1 MGEGGAGSDDE
12 HQLIADSEQL
22 VALETQRAV
31 CSESLGLE
39 ESCSRLRQF
48 DSLEVM
54 DYKATLNLPQTDFP
68 MKANL
73 PQREPE
79 LLALWERERLYEQIQ
94 ERGRGRPRYIL
105 HDGPPYANGRIHIGH
120 ALNKILKD
128 IIVKSKTMAGYYV
141 PYVPGW
147 DCHGLPI
154 EHQVLKELG
163 EKKKDLDASA
173 IRKLCRDYA
182 EKYFKIQRDEFR
194 RLGVLGDW
202 EQPYL
207 TMDPAYEAT
216 VLREFGKFVAKG
228 GVYKGLKPVFW
239 CTQDQTALAEAE
251 VEYEDHVSPSIYVRF
266 PMVLSPA
273 ALGGVFSGVKFP
285 SDVRSVSV
293 VIWTTTPWTLPA
305 NQAVCLHPDIDYA
318 FVKAGDEVL
327 VIAEKLVDA
336 VTAACA
342 IPKHSIIG
350 VTKGREG
357 FEGLDCKRPLSEK
370 CSPVVLGD
378 FVTLDQGTGC
388 VHIAPGH
395 GQEDYELALRYNS
408 PRYRTVL
415 AQPLEVF
422 VPVDEMGRFTDSVE
436 DFAGQHVFK
445 ANSAIVEKLRS
456 TGVLLGHGTLTH
468 SYPHCWRCKN
478 PVIFRATEQWFVS
491 MEQTPWEGH
500 RVISTASSV
509 RPFSWGPSEK
519 PWELRD
525 EALNEINRVKWIP
538 PWGRDRIYGMILN
551 RPDWCLSRQR
561 VWGVPIPG
569 FTCQACKKVLADP
582 AVIEHVAKL
591 VEKQGADVWFQKSA
605 TELMP
610 PGTACPECGG
620 REFEKEKDILDV
632 WFESGVSYAAVLK
645 PRGWWPADLYLEGS
659 DQHRGWFHSALLAGV
674 VTDGRAPYKSVLTHG
689 FVVDGAGKKMSKS
702 AGNVVAPQDVIKQS
716 GAEILRL
723 WVAAQDYRE
732 DLRISQEI
740 LNHLVEAYRKIRN
753 TCRFLL
759 SNLYDFDPVQH
770 RVPYEQ
776 LSELDRWAL
785 GRLGELIPRIARA
798 YEDFEFHTI
807 FHALNN
813 FCAVDLSAVYLDI
826 LKDRLYTFRKDSP
839 LRRGAQT
846 VLFDVLVALTKL
858 MAPILSFTAE
868 EIWRML
874 PETARREAGANSV
887 HLASFP
893 KADSKW
899 KDEALAQR
907 WERLL
912 EIRTRVQAELELKRR
927 EKVIGASLEARVVL
941 AANPEAYRLLK
952 EYEQD
957 LPTLFIVSQVEVK
970 EMHHP
975 LQHTDVVV
983 TVTKAEGAKCERC
996 WHYRPAVGTFP
1007 DHPTLCDRCVEAIR

>member
-1 MGEGGAGSDDE
+1 
-12 HQLIADSEQL
+12 
-22 VALETQRAV
+22 
-31 CSESLGLE
+31 
-39 ESCSRLRQF
+39 
-48 DSLEVM
+48 M
-54 DYKATLNLPQTDFP
+54 DYKATLNLPRTDFP

-79 LLALWERERLYEQIQ
+79 LLASWERERLYERIQ
-94 ERGRGRPRYIL
+94 EQGQGRPLYIL

-128 IIVKSKTMAGYYV
+128 IIVKSKTMAGYQV

-163 EKKKDLDASA
+163 DKKKDLDTSS

-182 EKYFKIQRDEFR
+182 EKYYKIQREEFQ

-202 EQPYL
+202 QRPYL

-216 VLREFGKFVAKG
+216 ILREFGKFVERG
-228 GVYKGLKPVFW
+228 GVYKGLKPVLW
-239 CTQDQTALAEAE
+239 CTTDQTALAEAE
-251 VEYEDHVSPSIYVRF
+251 VEYEDHTSPSIYV
-266 PMVLSPA
+266 
-273 ALGGVFSGVKFP
+273 KFP
-285 SDVRSVSV
+285 VVTRPQALRQVLAIEFPPDVESVSV

-305 NQAVCLHPDIDYA
+305 NQAVCLHPDIEYA
-318 FVKAGDEVL
+318 FVKVGREVL
-327 VIAEKLVDA
+327 VIAQKLLDDVA
-336 VTAACA
+336 KACELA
-342 IPKHSIIG
+342 EYTVLG
-350 VTKGREG
+350 VRRGGEG
-357 FEGLDCKRPLSEK
+357 FEGLETQRPLTDGL
-370 CSPVVLGD
+370 SPILLGD

-395 GQEDYELALRYNS
+395 GQEDYAL
-408 PRYRTVL
+408 VL
-415 AQPLEVF
+415 AHNANASPGERLEILA
-422 VPVDEMGRFTDSVE
+422 PVDDAGRFTDVIKE
-436 DFAGQHVFK
+436 FAGQHVFK
-445 ANSAIVEKLRS
+445 ANPAIVERLKANGR
-456 TGVLLGHGTLTH
+456 LLGHGSLTH
-468 SYPHCWRCKN
+468 AYPHCWRCKQ
-478 PVIFRATEQWFVS
+478 PVIFRATEQWFLS
-491 MEQTPWEGH
+491 METND
-500 RVISTASSV
+500 
-509 RPFSWGPSEK
+509 
-519 PWELRD
+519 LRR
-525 EALNEINRVKWIP
+525 EALGEIERVRWIP
-538 PWGRDRIYGMILN
+538 PWGRDRIHGMIEN

-569 FTCQACKKVLADP
+569 FTCTGCKKVLADP
-582 AVIEHVAKL
+582 RVIEHVAKL
-591 VEKQGADVWFQKSA
+591 VEQHGSDVWFQRSA
-605 TELMP
+605 GELMP
-610 PGTACPECGG
+610 AGTVCACGSQ
-620 REFEKEKDILDV
+620 EFEKEHDILDV

-645 PRGWWPADLYLEGS
+645 RRKWWPADLYLEGS

-674 VTDGRAPYKSVLTHG
+674 VTDHRAPYKAVLTHG

-702 AGNVVAPQDVIKQS
+702 AGNVIAPQDVIKQS

-740 LNHLVEAYRKIRN
+740 LNHLIEAYRKIRN

-759 SNLYDFDPVQH
+759 SNLYDFDPAQH

-776 LSELDRWAL
+776 LPELDRWAL
-785 GRLGELIPRIARA
+785 GRLGELIPRVARA
-798 YEDFEFHTI
+798 YEEFEFHTI

-839 LRRGAQT
+839 LRRGSQT

-874 PETARREAGANSV
+874 PEAARREAGADSV

-893 KADSKW
+893 EAHPKW

-927 EKVIGASLEARVVL
+927 DKIIGASLEARVIL
-941 AANPEAYRLLK
+941 QANPDAYSLLK
-952 EYEQD
+952 KYEQD
-957 LPTLFIVSQVEVK
+957 LPTLFIVSQVEV
-970 EMHHP
+970 EEVHHLP
-975 LQHTDVVV
+975 QQSDVVV
-983 TVTKAEGAKCERC
+983 TVVKAEGEKCERC
-996 WHYRPAVGTFP
+996 WNYRPAVGTFP
-1007 DHPTLCDRCVEAIR
+1007 DHRTLCDRCVEAIR